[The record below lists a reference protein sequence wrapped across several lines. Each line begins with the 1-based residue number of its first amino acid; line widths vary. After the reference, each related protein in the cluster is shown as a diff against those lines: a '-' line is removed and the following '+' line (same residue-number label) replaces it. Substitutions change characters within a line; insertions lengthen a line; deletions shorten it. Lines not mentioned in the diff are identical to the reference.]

1 MRRRIVAQFHGKEK
15 EMALMV
21 SENAEV
27 VDAALSACSRLL
39 IQNWEKVE
47 KKSCV
52 CTKQSHLFNY
62 AKPHAC
68 FKQAPEIPFPLFNM
82 SSEGMEPQF
91 LSIPEEPAVEGIV
104 FSKFSGENEIAEFKQ
119 LNDSMLSEAYSVY
132 TYHYFVKD
140 IPDITYIVCF
150 CTADSFLGPK
160 RE

>member
-1 MRRRIVAQFHGKEK
+1 
-15 EMALMV
+15 
-21 SENAEV
+21 
-27 VDAALSACSRLL
+27 
-39 IQNWEKVE
+39 
-47 KKSCV
+47 
-52 CTKQSHLFNY
+52 
-62 AKPHAC
+62 
-68 FKQAPEIPFPLFNM
+68 M

-140 IPDITYIVCF
+140 IPDITYIVYF